1 MKAHD
6 LAALLLDGPDVPA
19 CMWNGEFGAWQPVER
34 IECGDM
40 VCVEQAPDGYLF
52 GDEDDGIVA
61 KVVTLW

>member
-1 MKAHD
+1 
-6 LAALLLDGPDVPA
+6 
-19 CMWNGEFGAWQPVER
+19 MWNGEFGAWQPVER